1 MPGWARDENGALRRE
16 TIHHMGRRCRNWDYR
31 CDAVYLITLALA
43 DRTHPL
49 LGRLVVER
57 PLGAGDFVAS
67 DEAQQRGG
75 EAQRQGGEAQQRGG
89 GPRCDP
95 AEVKACVEL
104 SDLGRA
110 VDGLLG
116 ELPLQWPGVELL
128 ERQFM
133 PEHLHFV
140 IAVKTR
146 QKKPLGAV
154 VGSFKSRS
162 SSLYRARFAP
172 HLAARG
178 QAQASGGGGAQS
190 ASLWAAGFVDNIL
203 FDSEAVGHALAY
215 VRDNPRRL
223 AVKRLFPE
231 LFKVLREVKV
241 SWREEL
247 HEGRLGRA
255 GLFSAIGNTFLLD
268 RPHLVQV
275 QCSRSE
281 FAYRRVRNAR
291 GEMVLVKDSAG
302 RNVAESS
309 TTAFDDKLASLLAAA
324 KHGAVLVSPCISD
337 GEREIAARAFAA
349 GASVVALQNK
359 GFSSLYKPG
368 GRLFDRCAAGNLL
381 MLAPVAWPYQPGEK
395 RMTRQDALT
404 LNRIAQLV
412 CGSGAAEINYRGAR
426 LGDIVGLVAEATS
439 PHAAKRDV
447 GAGSPPA
454 RACCPPSKRDIG
466 PGSAPAKRDS
476 EGCSPARACC
486 PPSKRDVGAGSPQAR
501 ACCSPARSPGSC
513 VKKGETP

>member
-49 LGRLVVER
+49 LGRLVVEH
-57 PLGAGDFVAS
+57 PLGADDFVAS

-75 EAQRQGGEAQQRGG
+75 EEQSGG

-95 AEVKACVEL
+95 AEVKARVEL

-116 ELPLQWPGVELL
+116 ELPLQWPGIELL

-146 QKKPLGAV
+146 QKKPLGAI
-154 VGSFKSRS
+154 VGSFKSCS
-162 SSLYRARFAP
+162 SSLCRARFAP
-172 HLAARG
+172 HLAVYG

-223 AVKRLFPE
+223 AVKRLFPD

-241 SWREEL
+241 NWREEL

-302 RNVAESS
+302 RNVSESS

-337 GEREIAARAFAA
+337 GEREIAAQAFAA

-426 LGDIVGLVAEATS
+426 LGDVDGLVAEATTS
-439 PHAAKRDV
+439 PHAAKRDI
-447 GAGSPPA
+447 GA
-454 RACCPPSKRDIG
+454 C
-466 PGSAPAKRDS
+466 SAPSKRDS
-476 EGCSPARACC
+476 EGCAPACA
-486 PPSKRDVGAGSPQAR
+486 
-501 ACCSPARSPGSC
+501 PGS
-513 VKKGETP
+513 